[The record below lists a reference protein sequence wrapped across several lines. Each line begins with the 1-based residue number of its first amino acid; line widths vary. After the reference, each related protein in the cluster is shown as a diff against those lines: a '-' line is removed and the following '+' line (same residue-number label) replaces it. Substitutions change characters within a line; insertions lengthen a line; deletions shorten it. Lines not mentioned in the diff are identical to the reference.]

1 MDTHQ
6 HKCPYLPLE
15 VWTRI
20 IGFVTDCHYL
30 PRVWLNCRRVSHAF
44 KAATET
50 AFISR
55 HFPHTHIEFDV
66 RRKEVLRDVDGNK
79 VGLDDIVVKFSHLS
93 EDRER
98 AVFVGERAYEEDKTR
113 LSSGRTMYDVL
124 IGNWRRRLTKYMED
138 PTIPINWPCH
148 MLYVR
153 REVNDTVLPGL
164 QIDFDKVEVSVLW
177 KPMLSMLYG
186 ETKYLKW
193 AQKVESQSIAEN
205 ELAKRFHAGE
215 ISLDEFI
222 RSAATASERTD
233 KVQHEVRRQ
242 RLLRWHE
249 KNGSLENSDV
259 AIILSNS
266 LKRTYLEWAQDGVLD
281 DEFDDE
287 HKYGRY
293 EKGQGNFYD
302 GLGFKFLGNTETG
315 PSTDEKEEVR
325 EEVDEEED
333 GEDDDGGPYFRRRRS
348 V

>member
-1 MDTHQ
+1 MDSHQ
-6 HKCPYLPLE
+6 SKCPHLPLE

-50 AFISR
+50 AFIR
-55 HFPHTHIEFDV
+55 KHLPHTHIEFDV
-66 RRKEVLRDVDGNK
+66 RTKEVLRDVNENK

-98 AVFVGERAYEEDKTR
+98 AVFVGERPYEEDKCVR
-113 LSSGRTMYDVL
+113 LSSGGGD
-124 IGNWRRRLTKYMED
+124 
-138 PTIPINWPCH
+138 
-148 MLYVR
+148 
-153 REVNDTVLPGL
+153 VNDTVLPGL

-186 ETKYLKW
+186 EAEYLKW
-193 AQKVESQSIAEN
+193 ARKVESQSPARIADN
-205 ELAKRFHAGE
+205 ELAKLMAARVNACE
-215 ISLDEFI
+215 ISIDEFI
-222 RSAATASERTD
+222 QFAATSASKSID
-233 KVQHEVRRQ
+233 KAQHEVRRQ

-259 AIILSNS
+259 AIILSDS
-266 LKRTYLEWAQDGVLD
+266 LKRPYLEWAQDGVLD
-281 DEFDDE
+281 DEFEDE
-287 HKYGRY
+287 HKYRRY

-315 PSTDEKEEVR
+315 PSTDEKEE
-325 EEVDEEED
+325 EDEDEEDE
-333 GEDDDGGPYFRRRRS
+333 DGGPYS
-348 V
+348 DEEEEEVSNTSSDNEEPES